1 MRIFVTGIGCVG
13 KTTVVLTDAPENILN
28 RIMFYDMDSRPI
40 EKRLTHK
47 ERQLYLREIKKDI
60 TYVRK
65 TYDRDDMRV
74 DISGLNTE
82 ESAEKV
88 ERSLDAFL
96 KKEHVPRIRKPEQ
109 ISSCRHKDTKMTIR

>member
-65 TYDRDDMRV
+65 TYDRV
-74 DISGLNTE
+74 DISGLNAE

-88 ERSLDAFL
+88 NDLSMRF
-96 KKEHVPRIRKPEQ
+96 
-109 ISSCRHKDTKMTIR
+109 